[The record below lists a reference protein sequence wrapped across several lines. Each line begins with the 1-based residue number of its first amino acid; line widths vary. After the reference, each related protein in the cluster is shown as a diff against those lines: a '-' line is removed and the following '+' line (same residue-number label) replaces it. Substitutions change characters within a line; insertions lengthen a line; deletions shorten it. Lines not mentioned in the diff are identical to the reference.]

1 MCERKEVFVSK
12 TADHHLRAVFAVHS
26 DGSEYVVI
34 RDHDNLTT
42 IVIPLATFREM
53 VKAVEKS
60 AE

>member
-12 TADHHLRAVFAVHS
+12 TADHHLRAALSVHS
-26 DGSEYVVI
+26 DGSEYVLI
-34 RDHDNLTT
+34 QDHETLNRV
-42 IVIPLATFREM
+42 VIPLATFREM